1 MLSTRSPVCCHQQRS
16 FTRRSTITFRRA
28 RTVTVRR
35 AIEEKRDTANSA
47 GESTPDVLSKEQL
60 SKLAEL
66 RRQSKQLP
74 EPSSNPIQGAL
85 DEAQLITWPTPQKAL
100 LDTVLV
106 LAIVSASG
114 ALLLGVN
121 ILLADL
127 STAWYSK

>member
-1 MLSTRSPVCCHQQRS
+1 
-16 FTRRSTITFRRA
+16 
-28 RTVTVRR
+28 VRR
-35 AIEEKRDTANSA
+35 AIEEKRETTNAA
-47 GESTPDVLSKEQL
+47 GEFTPDVLSKEQL

-85 DEAQLITWPTPQKAL
+85 DEAQLITWPSPQKAL

-127 STAWYSK
+127 STAWYSS